1 MFEKDG
7 EFIMNA
13 KVLIIAIGALLVI
26 GILSVLWIVIPW
38 VWDRGIPD
46 WKELLVNDGL
56 VIMAIGLFVYGF
68 YMNTKM
74 H

>member
-1 MFEKDG
+1 
-7 EFIMNA
+7 MND
-13 KVLIIAIGALLVI
+13 KVLLIAIFSLLGI

-38 VWDRGIPD
+38 VWDRGVPN
-46 WKELLVNDGL
+46 WKELLMDDGL
-56 VIMAIGLFVYGF
+56 IIVAICLFVYGF

>member
-1 MFEKDG
+1 
-7 EFIMNA
+7 MNA

-26 GILSVLWIVIPW
+26 GILSVFWIVIPW

>member
-1 MFEKDG
+1 
-7 EFIMNA
+7 MND
-13 KVLIIAIGALLVI
+13 KILIIAIFSLL
-26 GILSVLWIVIPW
+26 GFGMLSVLLIVVPW

-56 VIMAIGLFVYGF
+56 IILAIVLFVYAF
-68 YMNTKM
+68 YMNNKM

>member
-1 MFEKDG
+1 MD
-7 EFIMNA
+7 A
-13 KVLIIAIGALLVI
+13 KVLIIAIGVLLGI

-38 VWDRGIPD
+38 VWDHGIPN
-46 WKELLVNDGL
+46 WKDLLMNDGL
-56 VIMAIGLFVYGF
+56 IIMAIALFVYGF